1 MLHRFCV
8 GFLRWA
14 RSLAVLRLQAVE
26 RPNSTTDLT
35 VKKKCWVWFSGSA
48 SWRPGSVAAPSPQPD
63 HVLVEALEFVPC
75 TLPLWRVAYKQPE
88 DLNLGPVVPDGAV
101 WKA

>member
-1 MLHRFCV
+1 MENCF
-8 GFLRWA
+8 
-14 RSLAVLRLQAVE
+14 
-26 RPNSTTDLT
+26 
-35 VKKKCWVWFSGSA
+35 VWFKGSA
-48 SWRPGSVAAPSPQPD
+48 SWRTGFVASTSPKAD
-63 HVLVEALEFVPC
+63 HVLVKALEFVPC